1 MEATQN
7 TEGKHIDMKKLFL
20 CYIFVQF
27 ISSRAS
33 TMHCALCK
41 VALRSAFRSSALP
54 SCLARVT
61 QGPLLFSQV
70 FQVTTNRRCRHPKQ
84 DVAAKQKSPENKNEF
99 SPSLSEAR
107 GRSQAKRMSGCL
119 CIIFTGCHD
128 NIPYRL
134 LCISLRSGD

>member
-1 MEATQN
+1 MD

-20 CYIFVQF
+20 CFIFVQF
-27 ISSRAS
+27 ISSQAS
-33 TMHCALCK
+33 TIEKKHCALYK
-41 VALRSAFRSSALP
+41 VALWSAFRSSALP

-107 GRSQAKRMSGCL
+107 GRSQAERMSGCL

-134 LCISLRSGD
+134 LCISLCSGD